1 MVSIFNILIF
11 ISEMLIS
18 ANSSA
23 LSTCIFFYI
32 WHTCQFLHDYGYC
45 IKIFF
50 KADIRAR
57 TSLERL
63 KATSFYQ
70 AKVKCFV
77 F

>member
-11 ISEMLIS
+11 KSEMLIS

-23 LSTCIFFYI
+23 LSTCSFFYI
-32 WHTCQFLHDYGYC
+32 WHTCQFLRDYGYC